1 MSNEEASSSQGTK
14 RPKRRK
20 VDCSGYCGL
29 TEEEV
34 NSILSLVDED
44 IYLSDVSEEDPFLDS
59 GSEYCPSSEDSE
71 SDLDELEPEN
81 EQENQ
86 QEEVGNVE
94 DNITHQTV
102 LEIIWTKNEFLPK
115 IHEFDTTNSGVKDQN
130 LDENSKEVDYFL
142 SLFTENIVDVILD
155 ETNNYACQQNAKN
168 WKHLER
174 SEFYVFLALTLLM
187 PRNKKVNLKE
197 YWSQNHLLLS
207 PAFSKHMSRDRYFQL
222 QRYLHFSNNE
232 IAPPGN
238 RLFKVENVL
247 NILKENFQS
256 QFYPFQNLV
265 IDESMILFKGRLS
278 FKQYIKTKKHRFG
291 IKLYLLCDCE
301 TGIVLDFIIYCGKDT
316 NIKAEDKNNLGTT
329 GAVVAKLLEPY
340 LNKGHPLYTDNFYT
354 SPTLSTFLLQHKT
367 NSCGTVRQN
376 RQHMPVFAKKL
387 KQGDTDWRSSENL
400 LAIKWKDRRDVV
412 MLTSMHENRMVTL
425 PKINRSTYENVIK
438 PLCVLE
444 YNRQMGAVD
453 RSDMMLSSVD
463 CTRKCLKW
471 YKKLFFHSIDIT
483 LLNAHAMFST
493 RHTKKT
499 SFANFHLAVIA
510 QLIERYGI
518 VKSIHCD
525 LGNARLQNRHF
536 PVSVPR
542 KPGSTKVGSRRCWVC
557 SHTKQKQAKRKES
570 SYMCPECDVGLCV
583 VPCFKIYHTEATF

>member
-1 MSNEEASSSQGTK
+1 MSNEEASSSQSTK

-94 DNITHQTV
+94 DNITHPTV

-155 ETNNYACQQNAKN
+155 ETNNYARQQNAKN

-207 PAFSKHMSRDRYFQL
+207 PAFSKHMSRD
-222 QRYLHFSNNE
+222 
-232 IAPPGN
+232 
-238 RLFKVENVL
+238 
-247 NILKENFQS
+247 
-256 QFYPFQNLV
+256 
-265 IDESMILFKGRLS
+265 
-278 FKQYIKTKKHRFG
+278 
-291 IKLYLLCDCE
+291 
-301 TGIVLDFIIYCGKDT
+301 
-316 NIKAEDKNNLGTT
+316 
-329 GAVVAKLLEPY
+329 
-340 LNKGHPLYTDNFYT
+340 
-354 SPTLSTFLLQHKT
+354 
-367 NSCGTVRQN
+367 
-376 RQHMPVFAKKL
+376 
-387 KQGDTDWRSSENL
+387 
-400 LAIKWKDRRDVV
+400 
-412 MLTSMHENRMVTL
+412 
-425 PKINRSTYENVIK
+425 
-438 PLCVLE
+438 
-444 YNRQMGAVD
+444 
-453 RSDMMLSSVD
+453 
-463 CTRKCLKW
+463 
-471 YKKLFFHSIDIT
+471 
-483 LLNAHAMFST
+483 
-493 RHTKKT
+493 
-499 SFANFHLAVIA
+499 
-510 QLIERYGI
+510 RYGI

-583 VPCFKIYHTEATF
+583 VPCYKIYHTEATF

>member
-1 MSNEEASSSQGTK
+1 
-14 RPKRRK
+14 
-20 VDCSGYCGL
+20 
-29 TEEEV
+29 
-34 NSILSLVDED
+34 
-44 IYLSDVSEEDPFLDS
+44 
-59 GSEYCPSSEDSE
+59 
-71 SDLDELEPEN
+71 
-81 EQENQ
+81 
-86 QEEVGNVE
+86 
-94 DNITHQTV
+94 
-102 LEIIWTKNEFLPK
+102 
-115 IHEFDTTNSGVKDQN
+115 
-130 LDENSKEVDYFL
+130 
-142 SLFTENIVDVILD
+142 
-155 ETNNYACQQNAKN
+155 
-168 WKHLER
+168 
-174 SEFYVFLALTLLM
+174 
-187 PRNKKVNLKE
+187 
-197 YWSQNHLLLS
+197 
-207 PAFSKHMSRDRYFQL
+207 
-222 QRYLHFSNNE
+222 
-232 IAPPGN
+232 
-238 RLFKVENVL
+238 
-247 NILKENFQS
+247 
-256 QFYPFQNLV
+256 
-265 IDESMILFKGRLS
+265 
-278 FKQYIKTKKHRFG
+278 
-291 IKLYLLCDCE
+291 
-301 TGIVLDFIIYCGKDT
+301 
-316 NIKAEDKNNLGTT
+316 
-329 GAVVAKLLEPY
+329 
-340 LNKGHPLYTDNFYT
+340 
-354 SPTLSTFLLQHKT
+354 
-367 NSCGTVRQN
+367 
-376 RQHMPVFAKKL
+376 MPVFDKKL

>member
-29 TEEEV
+29 TEEQV

-71 SDLDELEPEN
+71 SDLDELEPGN

-115 IHEFDTTNSGVKDQN
+115 IHEFDTTNSG
-130 LDENSKEVDYFL
+130 
-142 SLFTENIVDVILD
+142 
-155 ETNNYACQQNAKN
+155 
-168 WKHLER
+168 
-174 SEFYVFLALTLLM
+174 
-187 PRNKKVNLKE
+187 E

-291 IKLYLLCDCE
+291 IKLYVLCDCE

-340 LNKGHPLYTDNFYT
+340 LNKGHSLYTDNFYT

-376 RQHMPVFAKKL
+376 RKHMPVFDKKL

-400 LAIKWKDRRDVV
+400 LAIKWIDRRDVV

-463 CTRKCLKW
+463 CTR

-483 LLNAHAMFST
+483 LLNANAMFST

-583 VPCFKIYHTEATF
+583 VPCFKLYHTEATF